1 MIGVH
6 VDASFRV
13 MAFVAFVA
21 FVASAFVATGSFR
34 RQLAGGRGAVI
45 VAVAVGMRGVVV

>member
-13 MAFVAFVA
+13 MACVA